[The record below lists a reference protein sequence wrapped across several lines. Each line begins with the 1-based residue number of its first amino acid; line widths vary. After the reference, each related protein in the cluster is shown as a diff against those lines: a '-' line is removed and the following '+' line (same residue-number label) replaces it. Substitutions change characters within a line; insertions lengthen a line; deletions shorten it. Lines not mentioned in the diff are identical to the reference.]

1 MTDFEM
7 PANLMTTIGQHEPF
21 DRWAGELPGVVAG
34 LCERW
39 EVEVARPYQP
49 GGTASWVAPT
59 TDGRVLKVGWA
70 HYEARDEAAGLRVWD
85 GQGAVRVYRA
95 ERFGPTDA
103 LLLEACRPGTTLTA
117 SLPPAERD
125 EVVAKLLPRLWMTPP
140 PGSGFRPLQSMTEA
154 WGKSVAPG
162 KLPDPGLARA
172 GLELWLGLAAS
183 ADREVLLCTDL
194 HPDNVLR
201 AEREPWLVVDPKP
214 YVGDPAYDPI
224 QHMLNFPDRLAADPG
239 GFADRMA
246 GLLALDPDRVRQWLF
261 ARCVVEAERQPDL
274 WTVAERLAP

>member
-1 MTDFEM
+1 
-7 PANLMTTIGQHEPF
+7 
-21 DRWAGELPGVVAG
+21 VVAG

-117 SLPPAERD
+117 SLPPVERD

-154 WGKSVAPG
+154 PSGVPSE
-162 KLPDPGLARA
+162 LPHASTFPFRNSTSPIESMPCDGSTIRPPLSRRSRVCV
-172 GLELWLGLAAS
+172 LIMELPLS
-183 ADREVLLCTDL
+183 R
-194 HPDNVLR
+194 R
-201 AEREPWLVVDPKP
+201 
-214 YVGDPAYDPI
+214 
-224 QHMLNFPDRLAADPG
+224 
-239 GFADRMA
+239 
-246 GLLALDPDRVRQWLF
+246 
-261 ARCVVEAERQPDL
+261 
-274 WTVAERLAP
+274 